1 MTLPPLKHVAELAQS
16 TGTIIYIISTLA
28 GYPLPEA
35 DLTQVA
41 SILEGMMEDI
51 QRLRDLDVP
60 DDVEPILSFH
70 VDPWEA

>member
-1 MTLPPLKHVAELAQS
+1 MMLPPLKHVAELA
-16 TGTIIYIISTLA
+16 

-35 DLTQVA
+35 DLKQVA

-51 QRLRDLDVP
+51 QKLRDLDLP
-60 DDVEPILSFH
+60 DDVEPILTFQ

>member
-1 MTLPPLKHVAELAQS
+1 MALPPLKPVAE
-16 TGTIIYIISTLA
+16 LA

-35 DLTQVA
+35 DLEQVA

-51 QRLRDLDVP
+51 QKLRDLDLP
-60 DDVEPILSFH
+60 DDVEPILRLH